1 MNRNQLSQLAVLA
14 SVAAHGSFR
23 AAARELQIAPSA
35 VSHAVAALEE
45 SLGVA
50 LLARTTRSVAPT
62 EAGRRL
68 LERLAP
74 ALGEIEMALG
84 AAVDTKDTVSGTLRL
99 SVPRLAYLLLVPR
112 LGAFCETHPDLTLDI
127 CVEDHFVDIVAERF
141 DAGLRLNESLER
153 DMVAVRFGPE
163 LCGAIVSAPS
173 YFERH
178 GIPKHPADLA
188 RHRCIRHRFSSGRVY
203 RWELEK
209 GDESFEVAVDGPLI
223 VNDDRFSLEAALQG
237 AGLAFLLDVQVA
249 EAIADGR
256 LVRVLEDW
264 CQPFPGLYLYYP
276 SRRRMRPALRAFIDF
291 YRSNP
296 N

>member
-74 ALGEIEMALG
+74 ALGEIELALS
-84 AAVDTKDTVSGTLRL
+84 AAVDMKDTVSGTLRL
-99 SVPRLAYLLLVPR
+99 SVPRLAYLLLAPR
-112 LGAFCETHPDLTLDI
+112 LGAFCETYSQVTLDI
-127 CVEDHFVDIVAERF
+127 CVEDHFVDIVAEGF

-153 DMVAVRFGPE
+153 DMIAVRFGPE

-178 GIPKHPADLA
+178 GIPRHPADLTY
-188 RHRCIRHRFSSGRVY
+188 HRCVRHRFASGRIY

-209 GDESFEVAVDGPLI
+209 GDETFEIAVDGPLI
-223 VNDDRFSLEAALQG
+223 VNDDRLALEAALQG
-237 AGLAFLLDVQVA
+237 AALAFMLDVQVA
-249 EAIADGR
+249 EAVADGR

-291 YRSNP
+291 YKS
-296 N
+296 

>member
-62 EAGRRL
+62 EAGKRL
-68 LERLAP
+68 LERLSP
-74 ALGEIEMALG
+74 ALGEIELALS
-84 AAVDTKDTVSGTLRL
+84 AALDTRDTVSGTLRL
-99 SVPRLAYLLLVPR
+99 SIPRLAYLTLVPR
-112 LGAFCETHPDLTLDI
+112 LGAFCETYPDVVLDI
-127 CVEDHFVDIVAERF
+127 CVEDHFVDIVAEGF

-153 DMVAVRFGPE
+153 DMIAVRFGPE
-163 LCGAIVSAPS
+163 LCGVVVSAPS

-188 RHRCIRHRFSSGRVY
+188 QHRCIRHRFASGRVY

-209 GDESFEVAVDGPLI
+209 GEESFEVAVDGPLI
-223 VNDDRFSLEAALQG
+223 VNDDRLALEAALQG
-237 AGLAFLLDVQVA
+237 AGLAFLLDVQVT
-249 EAIADGR
+249 EALADGR
-256 LVRVLEDW
+256 LMRVLEDW

-291 YRSNP
+291 YRS
-296 N
+296 

>member
-1 MNRNQLSQLAVLA
+1 MNRNHLSQLAVLA

-68 LERLAP
+68 LERLSP
-74 ALGEIEMALG
+74 ALSEIDLALS
-84 AAVDTKDTVSGTLRL
+84 AAVDMKDTLSGTLRL
-99 SVPRLAYLLLVPR
+99 SVPRLAYLMLAPR
-112 LGAFCETHPDLTLDI
+112 LGAFCEAYPDVVLDI
-127 CVEDHFVDIVAERF
+127 CVEDHFVDIVADGF

-153 DMVAVRFGPE
+153 DMIAVRFGPE
-163 LCGAIVSAPS
+163 LCGAVVSAPS

-178 GIPKHPADLA
+178 GIPKHPADLTC
-188 RHRCIRHRFSSGRVY
+188 HRCVRHRFASGRVY

-223 VNDDRFSLEAALQG
+223 VNDDRLALEMALQG
-237 AGLAFLLDVQVA
+237 AALAFMLDIQVA

-256 LVRVLEDW
+256 LVRVLQDW
-264 CQPFPGLYLYYP
+264 CPPFPGLYLYYP
-276 SRRRMRPALRAFIDF
+276 SRRRMRPVLRAFIDF
-291 YRSNP
+291 YRS
-296 N
+296 

>member
-62 EAGRRL
+62 EAGKRL
-68 LERLAP
+68 LERLSP
-74 ALGEIEMALG
+74 ALGEIELALS
-84 AAVDTKDTVSGTLRL
+84 AALDTRDTVSGTLRL
-99 SVPRLAYLLLVPR
+99 SIPRLAYLTLVPR
-112 LGAFCETHPDLTLDI
+112 LGAFCEAYPDVVLDI
-127 CVEDHFVDIVAERF
+127 CVEDHFVDIVAEGF

-153 DMVAVRFGPE
+153 DMIAVRFGPE
-163 LCGAIVSAPS
+163 LCGVVVSAPS

-188 RHRCIRHRFSSGRVY
+188 QHRCIRHRFASGRVY

-209 GDESFEVAVDGPLI
+209 GEESFEVAVDGPLI
-223 VNDDRFSLEAALQG
+223 VNDDRFALEAALQG
-237 AGLAFLLDVQVA
+237 AGLAFLLDVQVT
-249 EAIADGR
+249 EALADGR
-256 LVRVLEDW
+256 LMRVLEDW

-291 YRSNP
+291 YRS
-296 N
+296 